1 MDLPYLLDGMFSKK
15 LKRPISPINKISK
28 FQKFEP
34 SNIIINTNKCKNKRK
49 NFNNNE
55 FNKII
60 KIN

>member
-15 LKRPISPINKISK
+15 MKRPISPINQISK
-28 FQKFEP
+28 FQKFEQ
-34 SNIIINTNKCKNKRK
+34 SNIIINSTRTKNKRK

-55 FNKII
+55 SNKII